1 MAVGFRG
8 RGEWDWGSKKSER
21 AETDNW
27 EEARRRRRT
36 VGKTESWGGELK
48 RRELN
53 RGEKKGRELQR
64 KQKRENQKRKK
75 KELEQENLE
84 LKKKQRRSSPVLSRY
99 DYSML
104 HISLLHIVLSY
115 LLLILGSFR
124 CLIVDI
130 RCCACLWNLRLF
142 FLMYF
147 MSGIGPISLAL
158 FWFPCEMPN
167 HAFIS
172 IKNVFG
178 FTHLFKPVD

>member
-21 AETDNW
+21 AETENW

-172 IKNVFG
+172 I
-178 FTHLFKPVD
+178 